1 MKYLLDTN
9 VISELN
15 KPNCSQNVKSFIDT
29 LSWEDLYLPV
39 ITIGEICFGI
49 EKLPSGKKK
58 HELSVW
64 LYTKLPQWFN
74 DRILEINTEA
84 MIEWGKIRAF
94 SERTL
99 PAVDA
104 MIAAIAIVNHMFLV
118 TNNVKDFKGI
128 EGINLINPW
137 EF

>member
-15 KPNCSQNVKSFIDT
+15 KPKCSPNVKSFIDT
-29 LSWEDLYLPV
+29 LSWEDLYLSV
-39 ITIGEICFGI
+39 ITIGEICYGT
-49 EKLPSGKKK
+49 EKLSSSAKK

-64 LYTKLPQWFN
+64 LYTKLPEWFS
-74 DRILEINTEA
+74 DRILEVNTEA
-84 MIEWGKIRAF
+84 MLEWGKIRAY
-94 SERTL
+94 SQRTL
-99 PAVDA
+99 PVIDT
-104 MIAAIAIVNHMFLV
+104 MIAAIAIVNRMFLV
-118 TNNVKDFKGI
+118 TENVKDFEGI